1 SLPRKI
7 RTFEANYFHTC
18 ANCVIYCGAFMSMGK
33 RKRHLPWGVMA
44 FGAVLIT
51 CSYIAS
57 KHGTLDPCLAAARA
71 VKADCDKF
79 LTVEAC
85 VKLTSMSEDS
95 YAEYLAD
102 QNTYAGCYLIVFQD
116 EVVS

>member
-1 SLPRKI
+1 
-7 RTFEANYFHTC
+7 
-18 ANCVIYCGAFMSMGK
+18 MGK
-33 RKRHLPWGVMA
+33 GKGKRNLPWGVIL
-44 FGAVLIT
+44 FGVALIS

-95 YAEYLAD
+95 YAAYLAE

-116 EVVS
+116 EVVSGPNADHRYSSTSTKLPSATR